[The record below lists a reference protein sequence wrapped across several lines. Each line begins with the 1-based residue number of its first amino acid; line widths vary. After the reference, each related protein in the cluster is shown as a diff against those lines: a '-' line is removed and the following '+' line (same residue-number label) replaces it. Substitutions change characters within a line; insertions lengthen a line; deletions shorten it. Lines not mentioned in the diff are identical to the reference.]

1 MRTPNQNV
9 GGRVPPII
17 AAPAMYVCGG
27 VLCCRGSSEK
37 SGGDGAKPNDYQR
50 NTADSQKKKKSQKKS
65 QTKDKK
71 KKSQKKNADEE
82 RADQDDNFP
91 EPPDIV
97 GNDDPMSYE
106 FQETNTNQF
115 APYDLDEQFYPS
127 ESVYGNDP
135 QFQPQFMG
143 YAD

>member
-1 MRTPNQNV
+1 
-9 GGRVPPII
+9 
-17 AAPAMYVCGG
+17 MYVCGC
-27 VLCCRGSSEK
+27 VLCCRCSSEK
-37 SGGDGAKPNDYQR
+37 SGGDRAKPNDYQR
-50 NTADSQKKKKSQKKS
+50 NTADNQKKKKSQKKS

>member
-1 MRTPNQNV
+1 
-9 GGRVPPII
+9 
-17 AAPAMYVCGG
+17 MYVCGG

>member
-1 MRTPNQNV
+1 
-9 GGRVPPII
+9 
-17 AAPAMYVCGG
+17 MYVCGG

-50 NTADSQKKKKSQKKS
+50 NTADNQ
-65 QTKDKK
+65 KK